1 MEAQGVPRSV
11 PQNQAGIKMMSCT
24 HPLDGSRHR
33 TGRSAKLEFRGPR
46 SSLGARDVPWSMQV
60 GVPREATDG
69 ESRVALVPKDAAAL
83 RKSGAEVLVE
93 SGAGQSAYCSDDD
106 YSAAGASVATREQVL
121 ADADLLLT
129 VNGVSDTDAAS
140 LKHGATVIGFLAPL
154 DDPPAIGSL
163 ANRGLSL
170 LSVELIPRITRAQGM
185 DALSSMAM
193 IAGYK
198 AVLLAAQH
206 SPYMFP
212 LMMTAAGTLTPARVF
227 VIGAGVAGLQAIAT
241 ARRLGAVVEGY
252 DIRPEVKEQVESLGA
267 TFAELDVG
275 MERASGSG
283 GYAAEQSKEYYRR
296 QQEALGEHLATVDAI
311 ITTAAVPGRK
321 APMLLPEQITNRLR
335 PGTVVVDLA
344 AERGGNCALTVPGET
359 VVRDGV
365 IVDGPINLPSS
376 VPAHA
381 SQMYSKNMATLAGLL
396 INDGELH
403 LNLEDEIIRGAL
415 VAHGGSVTHPAV
427 QERLALT
434 KH

>member
-1 MEAQGVPRSV
+1 MQIGVPTETA
-11 PQNQAGIKMMSCT
+11 N
-24 HPLDGSRHR
+24 
-33 TGRSAKLEFRGPR
+33 
-46 SSLGARDVPWSMQV
+46 
-60 GVPREATDG
+60 G
-69 ESRVALVPKDAAAL
+69 EGRVALVPRDVAAL
-83 RKSGAEVLVE
+83 RKRGADVLIE
-93 SGAGQSAYCSDDD
+93 TGAGEPAYCSDDD
-106 YSAAGASVATREQVL
+106 YTAAGASVTTREQVL
-121 ADADLLLT
+121 SAADLLLT
-129 VNGVSDTDAAS
+129 VNGVTDADAAG
-140 LKHGATVIGFLAPL
+140 LKNGATVVGFLAPL
-154 DDPPAIGSL
+154 DDVSAISAL
-163 ANRGLSL
+163 AGRGLSL

-193 IAGYK
+193 VAGYK
-198 AVLLAAQH
+198 AVLLAAEH

-275 MERASGSG
+275 MDRASGAG
-283 GYAAEQSKEYYRR
+283 GYAAEQSREYYRR
-296 QQEALGEHLATVDAI
+296 QQEALGEHLTTVDAI

-359 VVRDGV
+359 VVRNGV
-365 IVDGPINLPSS
+365 IVAGPVNLPSS

-381 SQMYSKNMATLAGLL
+381 SQMYSKNMLNLAELL
-396 INDGELH
+396 IKDGELH
-403 LNLEDEIIRGAL
+403 LDLEDEIVRGAA
-415 VAHGGSVTHPAV
+415 VAHGGEITHPGV
-427 QERLALT
+427 QERLAEPQD
-434 KH
+434 